1 MADSGALRQRRHKLH
16 SGGDHSL
23 CKPGCGR
30 NREVPAARPRITV
43 IPGSSAGDREPVAR
57 LLALADRL
65 EQAHIDDPANS
76 AVAKELRVTLQALAG
91 GGGGR
96 PAEDLV
102 DRLRREWESG
112 A

>member
-1 MADSGALRQRRHKLH
+1 M
-16 SGGDHSL
+16 
-23 CKPGCGR
+23 P
-30 NREVPAARPRITV
+30 EVPAGSGDLDVRRSMTELAKRLEAAHEAD
-43 IPGSSAGDREPVAR
+43 PGNAMVAR
-57 LLALADRL
+57 
-65 EQAHIDDPANS
+65 
-76 AVAKELRVTLQALAG
+76 ELRATLQALA